1 MASCA
6 QPTNRLSFNE
16 CFGMHQSIICTAAS
30 TTKQAGVTAMNAMER
45 MEHDLETMRSQ
56 RRRRVLARVLPVL
69 AVLLL
74 VFAYFVASSANKI
87 RNIERWYGALEN
99 KVLQTYDG
107 VDHMAL
113 DVTAP
118 TAVGIYVYCKPEI
131 TEEQFNAV
139 VLELTNY
146 LGSSRGNRNLVE
158 CYGKTLFG
166 LMERVNVQFDW
177 TGDGYFDGIYWAEDK
192 PTFRDWKYM
201 WR

>member
-1 MASCA
+1 
-6 QPTNRLSFNE
+6 
-16 CFGMHQSIICTAAS
+16 
-30 TTKQAGVTAMNAMER
+30 MNAMER